1 MTEDVIQ
8 FSAPDPEAL
17 ADLLQVG
24 MVDRF
29 VVQFK
34 RAADVSRHDLPS
46 LISQINTCLDAQQT
60 SKNRMKP
67 RLEHAN
73 AVDVSTERVDV
84 VTPCNFVGGA
94 WPNRQ
99 TITIAY

>member
-8 FSAPDPEAL
+8 ISSADPEVL

-24 MVDRF
+24 MVDKF

-34 RAADVSRHDLPS
+34 RAADISRHDLPG
-46 LISQINTCLDAQQT
+46 LISQINTCLEAQQT
-60 SKNRMKP
+60 SKTRMNP

-73 AVDVSTERVDV
+73 ALDVSTERVDV
-84 VTPCNFVGGA
+84 VTPCKFVGGA